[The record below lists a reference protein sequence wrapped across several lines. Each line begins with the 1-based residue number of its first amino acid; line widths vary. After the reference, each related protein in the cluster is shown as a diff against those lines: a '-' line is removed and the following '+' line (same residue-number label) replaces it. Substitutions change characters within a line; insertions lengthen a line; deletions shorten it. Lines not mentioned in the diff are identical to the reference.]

1 MSLSLLARSGF
12 VWRIRLNNK
21 ALMRRL
27 GVPGVAVCLW
37 QEACSAHLIS
47 ATTMPSPGSVIESFW
62 QLIVTNQ
69 LLPNLLVSLARVA
82 AGLTCGVIVGAVMA
96 LLAALSRA
104 GEEAIDP
111 TLQMLRT
118 LPHLALIPI
127 LILWF
132 GIGET
137 PKIIIIALGSMFPIY
152 LNLFSAVRGA
162 DRKLIEAVST
172 LGLSRL
178 EAVWHVILPA
188 ALPVFLVGLRQS
200 FGIAW
205 ISLVVAEQINANAGI
220 GFLVMNAREFLQTNI
235 IFDGLII
242 YALLGLGTDLAV
254 RALERRL
261 LVWRPV
267 VVGVRGV

>member
-1 MSLSLLARSGF
+1 MPVSPLARSDF
-12 VWRIRLNNK
+12 FWRLRFNNK
-21 ALMRRL
+21 VLVRRL
-27 GVPGVAVCLW
+27 AVPVLALCVWQGVCA
-37 QEACSAHLIS
+37 AHLVK
-47 ATTMPSPGSVIESFW
+47 ATIMPSPSSVVESFW
-62 QLIVTNQ
+62 QLTITNQ
-69 LLPNLLVSLARVA
+69 LLPNLLISLARVA
-82 AGLTCGVIVGAVMA
+82 VGLTFGVLVGSVFA
-96 LLAALSRA
+96 LVAALSRA
-104 GEEAIDP
+104 GEDTIDP

-178 EAVWHVILPA
+178 EAVWHVILPS
-188 ALPVFLVGLRQS
+188 ALPGFLVGLRQA

-205 ISLVVAEQINANAGI
+205 ISLVVAEQVNANAGI
-220 GFLVMNAREFLQTNI
+220 GFLVMNASEFLQTNI
-235 IFDGLII
+235 IFDGLIV

-267 VVGVRGV
+267 VVGAKGV

>member
-1 MSLSLLARSGF
+1 MSVSLQSRSHFLGRF
-12 VWRIRLNNK
+12 RSINTALIRRF
-21 ALMRRL
+21 A
-27 GVPGVAVCLW
+27 VPVAILCLW
-37 QEACSAHLIS
+37 QVACSAHWFS
-47 ATTMPSPGSVIESFW
+47 ATTLPSPTSVVGSFW
-62 QLIVTNQ
+62 QLIISNQ
-69 LLPNLLVSLARVA
+69 LLPNLFVSLVRVVC
-82 AGLTCGVIVGAVMA
+82 GLACGIVVGTVLA
-96 LLAALSRA
+96 LAAALSRA
-104 GEEAIDP
+104 GEDTIDP

-137 PKIIIIALGSMFPIY
+137 PKIVIIALGSMFPIY

-162 DRKLIEAVST
+162 DRKLVEAVSI
-172 LGLSRL
+172 LGLSRV
-178 EAVWHVILPA
+178 ETVWHVILPS
-188 ALPVFLVGLRQS
+188 ALPGFLVGLRQA
-200 FGIAW
+200 FGVAW

-242 YALLGLGTDLAV
+242 YALLGLGTDQAV

-267 VVGVRGV
+267 IVGTKGF

>member
-1 MSLSLLARSGF
+1 MSVSLRTEPSLGWSWSSKSL
-12 VWRIRLNNK
+12 VL
-21 ALMRRL
+21 LRRL
-27 GVPGVAVCLW
+27 AVPFAILCLW
-37 QEACSAHLIS
+37 QAVTYFQLAS
-47 ATTMPSPGSVIESFW
+47 ATTLPSPISVVESFW
-62 QLIVTNQ
+62 QLTVSNQ
-69 LLPNLLVSLARVA
+69 LLPNLWVSVVRVA
-82 AGLTCGVIVGAVMA
+82 CGLTCGVIVGSVLA
-96 LLAALSRA
+96 LAAALSRA
-104 GEEAIDP
+104 GEDTIDP

-137 PKIIIIALGSMFPIY
+137 PKIVIIALGSMFPIY

-162 DRKLIEAVST
+162 DRKLIEAVSI

-178 EAVWHVILPA
+178 ETVWHVIFPS
-188 ALPVFLVGLRQS
+188 ALPSFLVGLRQA
-200 FGIAW
+200 FGVAW

-242 YALLGLGTDLAV
+242 YALLGLGTDQAV
-254 RALERRL
+254 RALERKML
-261 LVWRPV
+261 AWRPV
-267 VVGVRGV
+267 IVGTKGF